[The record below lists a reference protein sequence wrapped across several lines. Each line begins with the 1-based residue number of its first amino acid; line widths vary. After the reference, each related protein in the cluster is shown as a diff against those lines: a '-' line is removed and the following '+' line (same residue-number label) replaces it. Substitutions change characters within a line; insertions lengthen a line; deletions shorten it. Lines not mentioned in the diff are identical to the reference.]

1 MAKGLSNLKRFIK
14 RAPARTSP
22 SWSSY
27 TESSGRVSPEEREQT
42 KQQHDEDKHT
52 STSSKTDVAPS
63 NPIVEIK
70 HYYEQVSSNA
80 DLSADDILD
89 GILKDLN
96 IKRISNE
103 AKELDTLSEFTGGS
117 AKSIVTAS
125 DNTGGSA
132 KSIVDE
138 VLDDV
143 YRESDNDEMSDEGAV
158 TGSKRQSSM
167 DARVAV
173 VFSAAEEI
181 RKKRG
186 TPPPLPVDEIRKKRG
201 TTPPLPVD
209 EILKERGTTPPS
221 PVDESR
227 KKRGTTP
234 PLPVDEILKE
244 RGTTPPPPVDE
255 SRKKRGTTPP
265 PPIDSDGSPGSN
277 TSCAAVIET
286 ARASNNKDMKSNDP
300 TFRPPIDPKVSP
312 DVPSFD
318 TGDDSMNKDTM
329 DSGDTYGST
338 CDEDDNTID
347 TDGTGLIDYSS
358 VSNGGARAPGPPTTN
373 KATMNK
379 DVITAHPGVPSNLA
393 VRAMYCTPVLGN
405 PDDIIIKVEAS
416 ICWIVAEPIFL
427 RDLNLMSHIPHHF
440 RIYSFLCSIFRH
452 PLSLSMIASSA
463 VASE

>member
-1 MAKGLSNLKRFIK
+1 MAKGLSSLKRFIK

-22 SWSSY
+22 SWSPY

-52 STSSKTDVAPS
+52 STSSNTDVAPS

-70 HYYEQVSSNA
+70 NYEQVSSNA

-103 AKELDTLSEFTGGS
+103 AKEVDTVSEYTGGS
-117 AKSIVTAS
+117 AKSIAGE
-125 DNTGGSA
+125 D
-132 KSIVDE
+132 
-138 VLDDV
+138 LDDDDH
-143 YRESDNDEMSDEGAV
+143 ESDNEEMSVEGAV
-158 TGSKRQSSM
+158 AVSKRQSSM

-173 VFSAAEEI
+173 VLSAAEEI
-181 RKKRG
+181 RKK
-186 TPPPLPVDEIRKKRG
+186 
-201 TTPPLPVD
+201 
-209 EILKERGTTPPS
+209 
-221 PVDESR
+221 
-227 KKRGTTP
+227 
-234 PLPVDEILKE
+234 

-265 PPIDSDGSPGSN
+265 PRIDSDGSPGSN
-277 TSCAAVIET
+277 TSCAAVLET
-286 ARASNNKDMKSNDP
+286 ARASNNKNVKSNDP
-300 TFRPPIDPKVSP
+300 TFSPPIDPKVSP

-338 CDEDDNTID
+338 YDEDDNTID
-347 TDGTGLIDYSS
+347 TDGTELIDYS
-358 VSNGGARAPGPPTTN
+358 VVRNGGFRAPGPPTTK

-379 DVITAHPGVPSNLA
+379 DVITAHPGDPNHLA
-393 VRAMYCTPVLGN
+393 VRAMYCTPVLGY

-416 ICWIVAEPIFL
+416 I
-427 RDLNLMSHIPHHF
+427 R
-440 RIYSFLCSIFRH
+440 
-452 PLSLSMIASSA
+452 
-463 VASE
+463 

>member
-1 MAKGLSNLKRFIK
+1 
-14 RAPARTSP
+14 
-22 SWSSY
+22 
-27 TESSGRVSPEEREQT
+27 VSPEEREQT

-143 YRESDNDEMSDEGAV
+143 YRECDNEEMSDEGAV

-173 VFSAAEEI
+173 VFSVAEEI

-186 TPPPLPVDEIRKKRG
+186 TPPPLPVDEI
-201 TTPPLPVD
+201 
-209 EILKERGTTPPS
+209 
-221 PVDESR
+221 R

-286 ARASNNKDMKSNDP
+286 ARASNNKDMKSNDS

-338 CDEDDNTID
+338 YDEDDNTID

-440 RIYSFLCSIFRH
+440 RIYSFLCSIFLNRH
-452 PLSLSMIASSA
+452 PLSLSTIASSA

>member
-22 SWSSY
+22 SWSPY

-125 DNTGGSA
+125 ENTGGSA
-132 KSIVDE
+132 KSIVD
-138 VLDDV
+138 LDDV
-143 YRESDNDEMSDEGAV
+143 YRESDNEEMSDEGAV
-158 TGSKRQSSM
+158 AGSKRQSSM

-173 VFSAAEEI
+173 VLSAAEEI

-201 TTPPLPVD
+201 TTPP
-209 EILKERGTTPPS
+209 
-221 PVDESR
+221 
-227 KKRGTTP
+227 
-234 PLPVDEILKE
+234 
-244 RGTTPPPPVDE
+244 PPVDE
-255 SRKKRGTTPP
+255 SWKKRGTTPP

-277 TSCAAVIET
+277 TSCAAVLET
-286 ARASNNKDMKSNDP
+286 ALASNNKNMKSNDP
-300 TFRPPIDPKVSP
+300 TFSPPIDPKVSP

-338 CDEDDNTID
+338 YDEDDNTID
-347 TDGTGLIDYSS
+347 TDGTELIDYSS
-358 VSNGGARAPGPPTTN
+358 VSNGGSRAPGPPTTN

-405 PDDIIIKVEAS
+405 PDDIIIKVEVS

-427 RDLNLMSHIPHHF
+427 TRPQSHIPHHY
-440 RIYSFLCSIFRH
+440 RIYPFLCSIFLNRH
-452 PLSLSMIASSA
+452 PLSLSTIASSA

>member
-103 AKELDTLSEFTGGS
+103 AKELDTLLEFTGGS

-125 DNTGGSA
+125 ENTGGSA

-143 YRESDNDEMSDEGAV
+143 YRESDNEEMSDEGAV

-209 EILKERGTTPPS
+209 ES
-221 PVDESR
+221 
-227 KKRGTTP
+227 
-234 PLPVDEILKE
+234 LKE

-338 CDEDDNTID
+338 YDEDDNTID